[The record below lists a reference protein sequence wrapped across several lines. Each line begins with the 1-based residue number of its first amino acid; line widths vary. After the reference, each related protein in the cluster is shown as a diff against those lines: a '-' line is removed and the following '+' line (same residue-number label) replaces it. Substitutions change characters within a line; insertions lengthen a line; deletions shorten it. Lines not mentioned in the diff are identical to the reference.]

1 MKKTSPL
8 VLACLLASLS
18 AQAQSA
24 ELASSDD
31 DASAHDHGDSK
42 SLLIEPFA
50 HLSTV
55 MGYTDLEHSGLER
68 GGHDPATTGFN
79 LTGFSLGA
87 DILYGEHFS
96 AYAEGIATWNEA
108 DGWTTELE
116 EAYAKLVRL
125 PGEFELKAGRILA
138 TAGTQ
143 NHLHSHAWEFVDA
156 HLSTVRFLGD
166 DGLGIDGAEATWY
179 VPTHWN
185 DRLIVSYGNAV
196 KRDHSEEEQGLGDGH
211 DHSEEAEMALWNKN
225 VFSARYEAAFWPADT
240 CRFVYGASYVQGENF
255 FDLQSRLYGMDLTY
269 TWLQDEDHGQSLIWR
284 NEAMIRDVDTDEGSF
299 HELAISSTGL
309 WKFTQDW
316 EAGLRYDYLQGVED
330 PELPE
335 RHRISPALAHYYTL
349 GKTNGLV
356 RLQYNYDHSEE
367 RGNDHSIWLQL
378 AFEWGAGDSHVH

>member
-1 MKKTSPL
+1 MKNATPL
-8 VLACLLASLS
+8 ALAYLLAS
-18 AQAQSA
+18 APTQAQSA
-24 ELASSDD
+24 DPASNTDNLSD
-31 DASAHDHGDSK
+31 HDHGDSK

-55 MGYTDLEHSGLER
+55 IGHTDLEDSGLER

-87 DILYGEHFS
+87 DILYGEHF
-96 AYAEGIATWNEA
+96 AGYAEGIATWNEA
-108 DGWTTELE
+108 DGWTPEIE

-125 PGEFELKAGRILA
+125 PGEFELKAGRLFA
-138 TAGTQ
+138 TLGTQ
-143 NHLHSHAWEFVDA
+143 NNLHNHAWEFVDA
-156 HLSTVRFLGD
+156 HLSTVRFLGE

-196 KRDHSEEEQGLGDGH
+196 THEHGEDEPGGEH
-211 DHSEEAEMALWNKN
+211 DHSEEAEMALWDKN
-225 VFSARYEAAFWPADT
+225 VLSARYEAAFWPGDT
-240 CRFVYGASYVQGENF
+240 CRFVYGASYVQGKNF
-255 FDLQSRLYGMDLTY
+255 FDLQSKLYGMDLTY

-299 HELAISSTGL
+299 NEFAISSTGL
-309 WKFTQDW
+309 WRFTQDW

-335 RHRISPALAHYYTL
+335 RHRISPALSHYYAL
-349 GKTNGLV
+349 GKTHGLV

-378 AFEWGAGDSHVH
+378 SFEWGAGDSHVH